1 MPRLGVQGNDA
12 MSSGEGT
19 GPTTVPEMLQDN
31 VRRFGDSTAL
41 IAASLGRAADLRSVT
56 YAELAESARRVAAG
70 LLQRGVNKG
79 ERVGILLDNS
89 CALEAL
95 TAYHAVHLLGAIN
108 VPLNTRFVPRELA
121 RAVRVA
127 GISVLIA
134 DARLQ
139 DTVEGLVGLEDN
151 HRLLLV
157 AVGETDPGFGIAWTS
172 LLTEEPLPRAAA
184 VTATDDADWIFTSGT
199 TGGPKAARF
208 THAASVACG
217 AGVRQASDLRPGDVY
232 QSSSP
237 FFTSTGVHTN
247 PLGVLSAGA
256 TYLIEPDSALEVFLD
271 HAEVYGTTVCFL
283 VTTMLKLLVDKH
295 RKELP
300 RLQLRRVIYGG
311 MAIPET
317 AHRRLHDVLTGERG
331 IELVHL
337 MGLTEGGPSGL
348 YLSPDDQARKPG
360 SVGNRAFSDE
370 TVFRIVDDEG
380 QPVPTGTVGEL
391 SLRGPSVMSGY
402 VEEGEGSSG
411 LMNGWLLTGDLV
423 RQDEDGYVYFDD
435 RKKDIVRRGG
445 LNISSA
451 EVESVLSLAPGV
463 KAAAVVPKPH
473 EVLGE
478 DLCAYIE
485 VERAHLEIEQ
495 LRDFCK
501 EHLAAFKIPGDIR
514 IVDALP
520 RNAMGRVVKASLR
533 QAAASAAET
542 ETTWIQP

>member
-1 MPRLGVQGNDA
+1 
-12 MSSGEGT
+12 MSGGEGA

-41 IAASLGRAADLRSVT
+41 IAASLGRSDELRPLT
-56 YAELAESARRVAAG
+56 YAELDESARRVAAG
-70 LLQRGVNKG
+70 LQQQGVSKG

-108 VPLNTRFVPRELA
+108 VPLNTRFVPAELA

-134 DARLQ
+134 DARLRE
-139 DTVEGLVGLEDN
+139 TVEALVGLDDN
-151 HRLLLV
+151 HHLQLV
-157 AVGETDPGFGIAWTS
+157 GVSESEPGFGVSWNS
-172 LLTEEPLPRAAA
+172 LLDAEPLSTAAA

-199 TGGPKAARF
+199 TGSPKAARF
-208 THAASVACG
+208 THAASIACG
-217 AGVRQASDLRPGDVY
+217 AGVRQAWDLRPGDVY
-232 QSSSP
+232 HSSSP
-237 FFTSTGVHTN
+237 FFTSTGIHTN

-256 TYLIEPDSALEVFLD
+256 TYLVEPNPSLEAFLD
-271 HAEVYGTTVCFL
+271 HAEAHGTTVCFL

-295 RKELP
+295 REHLP
-300 RLQLRRVIYGG
+300 RLQLRRVVYGG

-317 AHRRLHDVLTGERG
+317 AHRQLYEVLTGELG

-337 MGLTEGGPSGL
+337 MGLTEGGPTGL
-348 YLSPDDQARKPG
+348 YLSPSDQARKPG
-360 SVGNRAFSDE
+360 SVGNRPFSNE
-370 TVFRIVDDEG
+370 VQFRIVDDDG
-380 QPVPTGTVGEL
+380 QPVSAGTVGEL
-391 SLRGPSVMSGY
+391 SFRGPSVMSGY
-402 VEEGEGSSG
+402 IQEGEGAPG
-411 LMNGWLLTGDLV
+411 LVDGWLLTGDLV

-485 VERAHLEIEQ
+485 VESGDLEIEQ

-501 EHLAAFKIPGDIR
+501 EHLATFKIPRDIR
-514 IVDALP
+514 IVDELP

-533 QAAASAAET
+533 KLAASAAGT
-542 ETTWIQP
+542 DTTGAR